1 MKAVLSLVKTELY
14 HYVNGKRVEGVPTG
28 LLGDV
33 SGLLGDVS
41 DLRGDV
47 SGLRGDVIDLRG
59 DVSGLFGNVTGLR
72 GDVDEAEITDKERE
86 KGVNVKDLIK

>member
-14 HYVNGKRVEGVPTG
+14 HYVNGKRVEGVP
-28 LLGDV
+28 
-33 SGLLGDVS
+33 
-41 DLRGDV
+41 

-59 DVSGLFGNVTGLR
+59 NVSDLFGDVSGLFGDVSGLR
-72 GDVDEAEITDKERE
+72 GNVDEAEITDKERE

>member
-28 LLGDV
+28 L
-33 SGLLGDVS
+33 
-41 DLRGDV
+41 RGDV
-47 SGLRGDVIDLRG
+47 SGLSG
-59 DVSGLFGNVTGLR
+59 DVSDLS